1 MPNGTGQFMA
11 HNSTNYD
18 HDTYT
23 HVHVHGSNNLRSYMF
38 VLMVNTTKHNYTFL
52 MKVRILTYCLVKF

>member
-1 MPNGTGQFMA
+1 MA

-38 VLMVNTTKHNYTFL
+38 VLMVNTTKHN
-52 MKVRILTYCLVKF
+52 TYLLSC